1 MPRPMQRS
9 RPANRPGQ
17 TRGGRRGQL
26 EAFER
31 RAEAANATAARAAE
45 AGPIELP
52 AVVSVADLA
61 GILGVPVTQVIKT
74 LFTNGTVATINQA
87 LDYDTAAVVATDL
100 GFEVREQNTAPS
112 AAAPSAAAVAA
123 PAADGPAEAAAPPAP
138 AEQAEDP
145 KLLVPRPPV
154 VTIMG
159 HVDHGKTSL
168 LDVIRRTRV
177 AAGEAGGITQHIGA
191 YQVEVNGNLI
201 TFLDTPGHEAFTAM
215 RARGAQVTDIAVIV
229 VAADDGVMPQT
240 REAIDHARAANVP
253 IIIAINKIDMAS
265 ANPDRV
271 KQELADLG
279 VVVTEYGGNIE
290 AIPVSARTQ
299 EGVTTLLETIQL
311 VAEAEVEP
319 RANPNR
325 PGSGAVIEAKMDKSR
340 GAVATLLVQRGTL
353 HVGDLVVAGTA
364 QGRIKALFNDHG
376 GRVKDAPPSFPVEV
390 LGLSAVPAAG
400 DRFTAVPDERV
411 ARAMV
416 EAATA
421 AGQRDGEGEM
431 TLEAVFARIRSGA
444 VKELNLIVKADVQGS
459 VEPITNS
466 LEKLGDQTE
475 TRAKVIHAGLGNV
488 NVNDVNLAVASKALI
503 VAFNVKTEADAR
515 RAAEL
520 QGVTIREYSVIYTL
534 VEEIEQMLT
543 GMLEPRFQEV
553 VHGHTE
559 VRQAIKAGRKVIAGC
574 IVSDGVV
581 HRRDRVRLRR
591 GNQQLWEGTI
601 ASLRRFKDDVNEVR
615 EGFECGIAL
624 EGWDDIVEGDT
635 MEMFSSERI
644 GPALPPGQ
652 QFTDLPPRR

>member
-1 MPRPMQRS
+1 MPRPQQRS

-31 RAEAANATAARAAE
+31 RAAEAASATAARAGQV
-45 AGPIELP
+45 GPIELP
-52 AVVSVADLA
+52 SVVSVSDLA
-61 GILGVPVTQVIKT
+61 GLLGVPVTQVIKT

-87 LDYDTAAVVATDL
+87 LDYDTAAIVATDL
-100 GFEVREQNTAPS
+100 GFEVREQPS
-112 AAAPSAAAVAA
+112 ANAAVATATPPTPVATPETVSETVA
-123 PAADGPAEAAAPPAP
+123 PVPAVE
-138 AEQAEDP
+138 EEDP
-145 KLLVPRPPV
+145 KLLKPRPPV

-168 LDVIRRTRV
+168 LDVIRDTRV

-191 YQVEVNGNLI
+191 YQVEVNGSLI

-253 IIIAINKIDMAS
+253 IIIAINKIDLPS

-290 AIPVSARTQ
+290 AIPVSARTR
-299 EGVTTLLETIQL
+299 EGITTLLETVQL

-319 RANPNR
+319 RANPER
-325 PGSGAVIEAKMDKSR
+325 PGAGAVVESRMDKSR

-353 HVGDLVVAGTA
+353 HVGDLVVAGSA
-364 QGRIKALFNDHG
+364 QGRIKALFDDRG
-376 GRVKDAPPSFPVEV
+376 RRVKDAPPSFPVEV
-390 LGLSAVPAAG
+390 LGLTGVPAAG
-400 DRFTAVPDERV
+400 DRFLAVPDERT
-411 ARAMV
+411 ARAMI
-416 EAATA
+416 EAAA
-421 AGQRDGEGEM
+421 RAGQRDGETEL

-444 VKELNLIVKADVQGS
+444 IKELNLIVKADVQGS

-520 QGVTIREYSVIYTL
+520 QGVAIREYSVIYTL

-543 GMLEPRFQEV
+543 GMLEPRYREV
-553 VHGHTE
+553 IHGHAV
-559 VRQAIKAGRKVIAGC
+559 VRQAIKAGRKVVAGC
-574 IVSDGVV
+574 NVSDGVI
-581 HRRDRVRLRR
+581 HRRDRVRLQRN
-591 GNQQLWEGTI
+591 GQQLWEGGI

-615 EGFECGIAL
+615 EGFDCGIAL
-624 EGWDDIVEGDT
+624 DGWDDIIEGDI
-635 MEMFSSERI
+635 MEMFASERV
-644 GPALPPGQ
+644 
-652 QFTDLPPRR
+652 

>member
-31 RAEAANATAARAAE
+31 RAAEAASATATRAAE
-45 AGPIELP
+45 IGPIELP
-52 AVVSVADLA
+52 SVVSVSDLA

-87 LDYDTAAVVATDL
+87 LDYDTAAIVATDL
-100 GFEVREQNTAPS
+100 GFEVREQGAATAPAAPAPTPTVVAPAPAAGAPE
-112 AAAPSAAAVAA
+112 AAAPSV
-123 PAADGPAEAAAPPAP
+123 PTE
-138 AEQAEDP
+138 EEDDP
-145 KLLVPRPPV
+145 SLLEPRPPV

-168 LDVIRRTRV
+168 LDVIRHTRV

-191 YQVEVNGNLI
+191 YQVEVNGSLI

-215 RARGAQVTDIAVIV
+215 RARGAQVTDIAIIV

-253 IIIAINKIDMAS
+253 IIIAINKIDLPS

-271 KQELADLG
+271 QQELADLN

-290 AIPVSARTQ
+290 AIPVSARTHQ
-299 EGVTTLLETIQL
+299 GIDTLLETIQL

-319 RANPNR
+319 KANPDR
-325 PGSGAVIEAKMDKSR
+325 PGAGAVVEAKMDKSR

-353 HVGDLVVAGTA
+353 HVGDLVVAGTI
-364 QGRIKALFNDHG
+364 QGRVKALFDDRG
-376 GRVKDAPPSFPVEV
+376 RRVKDAPPSFPVEV
-390 LGLSAVPAAG
+390 LGLSSVPAAG
-400 DRFTAVPDERV
+400 DRFTAVADERT
-411 ARAMV
+411 ARAMI
-416 EAATA
+416 EATTG
-421 AGQRDGEGEM
+421 AGQRDGETEM
-431 TLEAVFARIRSGA
+431 SLEAVFARIRSGA

-520 QGVTIREYSVIYTL
+520 QGVSIREYSVIYTL
-534 VEEIEQMLT
+534 VEDVEKMLT
-543 GMLEPRFQEV
+543 GMLEPRYREV
-553 VHGHTE
+553 VHGHAR
-559 VRQAIKAGRKVIAGC
+559 VRATFKAGRRTIAGC
-574 IVSDGVV
+574 IVTDGVI
-581 HRRDRVRLRR
+581 HRRDRVRYLRN
-591 GNQQLWEGTI
+591 GQKVW
-601 ASLRRFKDDVNEVR
+601 
-615 EGFECGIAL
+615 
-624 EGWDDIVEGDT
+624 EGDT
-635 MEMFSSERI
+635 MEMFTTERV
-644 GPALPPGQ
+644 
-652 QFTDLPPRR
+652 

>member
-100 GFEVREQNTAPS
+100 GFEVREQTAAPS
-112 AAAPSAAAVAA
+112 VAAPSAAAVAA
-123 PAADGPAEAAAPPAP
+123 PAADGVTEAAAPSVPT
-138 AEQAEDP
+138 EEAEDP
-145 KLLVPRPPV
+145 NLLVPRPPV

-279 VVVTEYGGNIE
+279 VVVTEYGGRIE

-299 EGVTTLLETIQL
+299 EGVQTLLETIQL

-319 RANPNR
+319 KANPNR

-364 QGRIKALFNDHG
+364 QGRIKALFNDRG

-390 LGLSAVPAAG
+390 LGLNGVPAAG
-400 DRFTAVPDERV
+400 DRFAAVADERV
-411 ARAMV
+411 ARSMV

-553 VHGHTE
+553 IHGHTE

-574 IVSDGVV
+574 VVTDGVV

-591 GNQQLWEGTI
+591 GNQQLWEGGI

-624 EGWDDIVEGDT
+624 DGWDDIVEGDT

-644 GPALPPGQ
+644 
-652 QFTDLPPRR
+652 